1 MRKHVDLV
9 GVLYRL
15 WGGVVLVLSLSL
27 LSIGFAAAAIGSS
40 APHET
45 PGGRVAAGIV
55 AAAFFALSAAGF
67 VFGLVHVWIGRRV
80 RLLREWAR
88 AGAIVLA
95 IVNLVVPPFGTALGA
110 YALWAL
116 LHGESKALFHA
127 STAQDAGPS
136 HPFR

>member
-1 MRKHVDLV
+1 MKKHVDLV

-55 AAAFFALSAAGF
+55 AAGFFALSAVGF
-67 VFGLVHVWIGRRV
+67 VFGLVHIWIGTRV
-80 RLLREWAR
+80 RRLREWAR
-88 AGAIVLA
+88 AAAIVLA
-95 IVNLVVPPFGTALGA
+95 VVNIVVPPFGTALGA

-116 LHGESKALFHA
+116 LAGDSKALFHA
-127 STAQDAGPS
+127 SAAQEAEPS
-136 HPFR
+136 QPFR